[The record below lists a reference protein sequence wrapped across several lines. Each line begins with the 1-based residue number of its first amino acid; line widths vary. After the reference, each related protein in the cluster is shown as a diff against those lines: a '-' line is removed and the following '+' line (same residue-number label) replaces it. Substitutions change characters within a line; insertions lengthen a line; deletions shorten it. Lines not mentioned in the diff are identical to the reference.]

1 MIPTAY
7 PVILRTTRPL
17 KFDRMQVA
25 IRLLVLFAIGVL
37 HQTVGGV
44 FGILYLFLPVAAA
57 ILVSGKGAVPF
68 LARESRWMTAL
79 LQWVVALYG
88 YLMFVTDR
96 FPLESSQVPVQL
108 YIRASGSPKIGTA
121 LLRLLTSLPHAL
133 VLIVLSVPSALISLV
148 IAIIVLVKERCPPGL
163 HQFQRDVLAWLA
175 RVLAYHA
182 SLVES
187 YPPFSLREP
196 GAPPSATDSTHAPS
210 GA

>member
-1 MIPTAY
+1 MIPTSY
-7 PVILRTTRPL
+7 PVTLRVARPL
-17 KFDRMQVA
+17 HFDRVQVA
-25 IRLLVLFAIGVL
+25 LRLLVLCVIGLL

-44 FGILYLFLPVAAA
+44 FGILYLFLPVTAA
-57 ILVSGKGAVPF
+57 ILVSGKGAAPF
-68 LARESRWMTAL
+68 LARESRWLTAL

-96 FPLESSQVPVQL
+96 FPLEPREVPVHL
-108 YIRASGSPKIGTA
+108 YVRASGSPTIGTA

-133 VLIVLSVPSALISLV
+133 VLILLSIPAVVISLV
-148 IAIIVLVKERCPPGL
+148 VAIIVLVNERCPPGL

-182 SLVES
+182 SLVEA
-187 YPPFSLREP
+187 YPPFSLRP
-196 GAPPSATDSTHAPS
+196 VGTPPPTTDSTAAPT